1 MSKYTEY
8 INSYLNECKNPF
20 KFSSTDL
27 TDYSTYSS
35 QVNIGKCNLTNEGLD
50 TSVALRNCDNSALM
64 YDREKTQDILKEI
77 INSEGSFKL
86 LGELCSESL
95 KSSGGLT
102 QRASMILL
110 NAYQDTINDLS
121 KKLCLNNGCCHLS
134 GCIEKLKP
142 LPSMEDSDYF
152 IKKRHLNVDER
163 RSKS

>member
-8 INSYLNECKNPF
+8 INSYLNECENPF

-27 TDYSTYSS
+27 TDYSSYSS

-50 TSVALRNCDNSALM
+50 TIVALRGSDDSALM

-102 QRASMILL
+102 ERASMILL
-110 NAYQDTINDLS
+110 STYEDSNNDLS
-121 KKLCLNNGCCHLS
+121 KKVCLNSGCCHLY
-134 GCIEKLKP
+134 GYIEKLKP
-142 LPSMEDSDYF
+142 LPTMGDSDYF
-152 IKKRHLNVDER
+152 IDVNER

>member
-1 MSKYTEY
+1 MK
-8 INSYLNECKNPF
+8 ECKNPF

-27 TDYSTYSS
+27 TDYSRFSS

-50 TSVALRNCDNSALM
+50 TSVALRGSDNSALM

-102 QRASMILL
+102 ETASMRI
-110 NAYQDTINDLS
+110 
-121 KKLCLNNGCCHLS
+121 
-134 GCIEKLKP
+134 
-142 LPSMEDSDYF
+142 
-152 IKKRHLNVDER
+152 
-163 RSKS
+163 

>member
-1 MSKYTEY
+1 M
-8 INSYLNECKNPF
+8 NECKNPF

-27 TDYSTYSS
+27 TDYSRYSSS

-50 TSVALRNCDNSALM
+50 TNVALRGSDDSAFM

-110 NAYQDTINDLS
+110 NAYEDTINDLS
-121 KKLCLNNGCCHLS
+121 KKLCLNNGCCQ
-134 GCIEKLKP
+134 EK
-142 LPSMEDSDYF
+142 
-152 IKKRHLNVDER
+152 
-163 RSKS
+163 